1 MKICVHLC
9 PKKIH
14 AKIVDNA
21 VFPGNQ
27 GGPHDNLTAAKAVA
41 LKEAFSADFRR
52 YAKNVVENAKILA
65 SVLNHEGIK
74 LVTGG
79 TGNHLILVN
88 LLPFGV
94 GLGKNVAIALENAGI
109 VANCNTVPFDPSTAF
124 RLSGVRI

>member
-27 GGPHDNLTAAKAVA
+27 GGPHDNVTAAKAVD
-41 LKEAFSADFRR
+41 LKGAFSADFRH
-52 YAKNVVENAKILA
+52 YAKNVVENARTLA

-79 TGNHLILVN
+79 TDNHLILIN
-88 LLPFGV
+88 LLPFGA
-94 GLGKNVAIALENAGI
+94 GFGKESCYCAGKRR
-109 VANCNTVPFDPSTAF
+109 D
-124 RLSGVRI
+124 SGQLQYGPL